1 MRNRRSE
8 VGSQRTKREK
18 RSVIIGE
25 NVRAAVKKLC
35 LDTLL
40 VRINDV
46 EMAQKK
52 ESSSPNPAPPPPPQL
67 GN

>member
-1 MRNRRSE
+1 MRSRRSE

-25 NVRAAVKKLC
+25 NIRAAVKKLR

-40 VRINDV
+40 VPINDAG
-46 EMAQKK
+46 MAQKK